1 MRALCGAIRFFV
13 PLHWEEV
20 CGVTALLIGFSA
32 RDETADGVAV
42 STEGDTVLVSV
53 GDDECELSRAD
64 AAELKAAIGDAL
76 TEKREL
82 FRTAGEHRED
92 GSYVVSRRGAES
104 AGNAKVF
111 DSFEA
116 LARLYDRLP
125 AEFTAEDVGRTG
137 ITGSR
142 RHMLVRHFS
151 EHPEFDCDV
160 DRRNPLTA
168 RKASPTED
176 VEEAVVD

>member
-1 MRALCGAIRFFV
+1 M
-13 PLHWEEV
+13 
-20 CGVTALLIGFSA
+20 
-32 RDETADGVAV
+32 AV
-42 STEGDTVLVSV
+42 STDGDAIIVSV
-53 GDDECELSRAD
+53 GDDRCELSRAD

-76 TEKREL
+76 TEKREF
-82 FRTAGEHRED
+82 FRTAGEYRED

-104 AGNAKVF
+104 TGNAKVF

-116 LARLYDRLP
+116 VARLYDRLP

-151 EHPEFDCDV
+151 EHPAFDCDI
-160 DRRNPLTA
+160 DRRNPLTG
-168 RKASPTED
+168 RKNSPGED
-176 VEEAVVD
+176 VEEVVAD